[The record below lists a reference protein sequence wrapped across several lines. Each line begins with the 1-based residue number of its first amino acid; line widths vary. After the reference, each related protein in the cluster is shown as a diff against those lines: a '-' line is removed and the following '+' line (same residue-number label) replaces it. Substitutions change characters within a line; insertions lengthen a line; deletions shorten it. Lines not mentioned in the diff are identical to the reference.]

1 MARTQTMVQLTD
13 DLVERLDA
21 TAGERGVSRSAL
33 IRELVVAGLD
43 EQGRDVIG
51 EQIAA
56 GYRRVPQGT
65 PDEWGDLEALGR
77 SGTDELMARLE
88 AEERA
93 AGFEPW

>member
-21 TAGERGVSRSAL
+21 TADERGVSRSAL

-43 EQGRDVIG
+43 EQGRDLIG
-51 EQIAA
+51 EQIAE
-56 GYRRVPQGT
+56 GYRRIPQGT
-65 PDEWGDLEALGR
+65 PDGWGDMRAIAASGR
-77 SGTDELMARLE
+77 KRMMRRLDE
-88 AEERA
+88 EERA